1 LSRAWLIFFFDPYW
15 VAKCCKHGW
24 WVAASQP
31 WTNPRSQLNFSP
43 WQVVGSFNV
52 FWMEQFVDHPKTG
65 VKNWRQIA
73 TVPFLK
79 HSTAVYGTLS
89 SALGLLRAVEMPSA
103 ASAGEPWH
111 ETETRVP

>member
-1 LSRAWLIFFFDPYW
+1 MLQTRMVGCRVPTLDKPSFTL
-15 VAKCCKHGW
+15 
-24 WVAASQP
+24 
-31 WTNPRSQLNFSP
+31 LNFSP